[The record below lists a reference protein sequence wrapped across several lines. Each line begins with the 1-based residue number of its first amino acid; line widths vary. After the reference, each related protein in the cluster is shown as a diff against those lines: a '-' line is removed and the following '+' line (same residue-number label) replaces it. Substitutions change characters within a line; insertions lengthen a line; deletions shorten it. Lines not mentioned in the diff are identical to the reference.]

1 MSTIRQFGIITN
13 VAGMQAGICVNSLN
27 IDQNVETAEA
37 RNEKG
42 QITDLAAFSK
52 SKSISASGV
61 MDTANGTTLA
71 TAGSM
76 LTIGGDNYIIES
88 VSKSETNTD
97 FVQVTINGRT
107 ADGANIITYSDITS
121 NSNSN
126 L

>member
-1 MSTIRQFGIITN
+1 MSTTRQFGIITN

-37 RNEKG
+37 RDSKG
-42 QITDLAAFSK
+42 KITDLAAFSK
-52 SKSISASGV
+52 SKSISVSGV
-61 MDTANGTTLA
+61 MDTANGTLA

-76 LTIGGDNYIIES
+76 LTIGNENYLIES

>member
-1 MSTIRQFGIITN
+1 MSTTRQFGIITN

-37 RNEKG
+37 RDSQGK
-42 QITDLAAFSK
+42 ITDLAAFSK
-52 SKSISASGV
+52 SRSISVSGV
-61 MDTANGTTLA
+61 MDTANGTLA

-76 LTIGGDNYIIES
+76 LTIGGDNYLIES

-107 ADGANIITYSDITS
+107 ADGANIITYSNSTLS
-121 NSNSN
+121 SNSN